1 MGESL
6 ARILL
11 LIPDFEYRGIT
22 SQVRL
27 LCRDLGALGMDV
39 RVAALSPA
47 GPAAKDFGVRAE
59 QPLGEN
65 RLIDLRMY
73 AGLNRLIRD
82 FRPDVIHAWDLTCLR
97 TLRLVGSGSAK
108 LVASSP
114 PKSLYVSLPAG
125 LGLRWCLHAVHA
137 VVVSGRA
144 EARRWQDLGLTPD
157 RITTIA
163 PGVDVSPDELP
174 PPLVLSGVTEKSRI
188 TICVG
193 PLYREKGF
201 YGAIWVLDLL
211 RFLFDDL
218 HLIIVGVGP
227 DRERL
232 QDFARSIRISDRVHF
247 VGSVAN
253 VPALL
258 RRAEMVWVPSETMGG
273 EQVVLEAMAAGKP
286 VVASAVPSLA
296 ELIVEVETGFLL
308 PAEDRIG
315 FGKKARLLLE
325 SEDTRARLGA
335 AGKERVT
342 QQFSANEMANQF
354 SRLYTEL
361 LGKAGQ
367 AVALER

>member
-1 MGESL
+1 MGVSL
-6 ARILL
+6 ARILF

-22 SQVRL
+22 SQVQL
-27 LCRDLGALGMDV
+27 LCRDLGAKDMDI
-39 RVAALSPA
+39 RVAALSPD
-47 GPAAKDFGVRAE
+47 GPAAKDFGGRAE

-82 FRPDVIHAWDLTCLR
+82 FRPDVIHSWDLTCLR
-97 TLRLVGSGSAK
+97 TLRLIGSASAK

-114 PKSLYVSLPAG
+114 PKSQYVSLPAG

-144 EARRWQDLGLTPD
+144 EARRWQDLGLAPD
-157 RITTIA
+157 RMTTIA
-163 PGVDVSPDELP
+163 PGVDVSPGDR
-174 PPLVLSGVTEKSRI
+174 PPLSALPGVTEKSRI
-188 TICVG
+188 VICVG
-193 PLYREKGF
+193 PLHREKGF

-211 RFLFDDL
+211 RFLFADL

-247 VGSVAN
+247 VGSVAH

-258 RRAEMVWVPSETMGG
+258 QRAEMVWVPSEAIGG
-273 EQVVLEAMAAGKP
+273 EQVALEAMAAGKP
-286 VVASAVPSLA
+286 VVASAVPALV
-296 ELIVEVETGFLL
+296 ELIVDGENGFLV
-308 PAEDRIG
+308 AADDRIG

-325 SEDTRARLGA
+325 SEETRARLGT
-335 AGKERVT
+335 AGTQRAT
-342 QQFSANEMANQF
+342 QQFSANEMANHF
-354 SRLYTEL
+354 FRLYTEL
-361 LGKAGQ
+361 IGK
-367 AVALER
+367 R

>member
-1 MGESL
+1 MGVSL
-6 ARILL
+6 ARILF
-11 LIPDFEYRGIT
+11 LIPDFEYHGIT

-27 LCRDLGALGMDV
+27 LCRDLGARDMDI
-39 RVAALSPA
+39 RVAALSPG
-47 GPAAKDFGVRAE
+47 GPAAKDFGGWAE
-59 QPLGEN
+59 RPLGEN

-73 AGLNRLIRD
+73 AGLNRLVRD

-114 PKSLYVSLPAG
+114 PKSKYLSMPAG
-125 LGLRWCLHAVHA
+125 LGLRWCLHAVNA

-144 EARRWQDLGLTPD
+144 EARRWQDLGLAPD
-157 RITTIA
+157 RMTTIA
-163 PGVDVSPDELP
+163 PGADVSPSDP
-174 PPLVLSGVTEKSRI
+174 PPPSLPGVTEKSRI
-188 TICVG
+188 AICVG

-218 HLIIVGVGP
+218 HLILVGLGP

-247 VGSVAN
+247 IGPVAD
-253 VPALL
+253 VSSLL
-258 RRAEMVWVPSETMGG
+258 QRAEMVWVPSETMGG
-273 EQVVLEAMAAGKP
+273 EQVVLEAMSAGKP

-296 ELIVEVETGFLL
+296 ELIADGENGFLV
-308 PAEDRIG
+308 AADDRID

-325 SEDTRARLGA
+325 SAETRARLGA
-335 AGKERVT
+335 AGIKRSRL
-342 QQFSANEMANQF
+342 QFSATEMANQF
-354 SRLYTEL
+354 FRLYTEL
-361 LGKAGQ
+361 IGTGGL
-367 AVALER
+367 AVVFER